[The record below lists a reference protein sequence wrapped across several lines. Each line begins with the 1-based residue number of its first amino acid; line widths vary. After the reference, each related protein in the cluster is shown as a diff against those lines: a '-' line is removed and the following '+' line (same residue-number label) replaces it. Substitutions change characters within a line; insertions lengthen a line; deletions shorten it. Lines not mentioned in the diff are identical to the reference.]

1 MEWACRILLTFLFFR
16 VLTGYIT
23 NWQTEYQL
31 NSPLIPD
38 ETLRQIARPYM
49 LASLITAAGFIISLW
64 LYFFQKKL
72 ATVILASLSL
82 ILYEG
87 LVIWL
92 AQ

>member
-1 MEWACRILLTFLFFR
+1 ME
-16 VLTGYIT
+16 
-23 NWQTEYQL
+23 
-31 NSPLIPD
+31 
-38 ETLRQIARPYM
+38 
-49 LASLITAAGFIISLW
+49 ASLITASGFIISLW

>member
-31 NSPLIPD
+31 NSPLIPA

-72 ATVILASLSL
+72 AAVILASLSL
-82 ILYEG
+82 ILFEG